1 MEDLE
6 TKLKAMQNELHDLAH
21 RLDIAG
27 KQAQANELREKSAAD
42 GFWNTPDQAQALMQQ
57 LAALQNEVQEWQGAI
72 RQADE
77 LVDLY
82 EMASAENDEAVLQ
95 DIAAEAAALD
105 SKLTELRLRT
115 LMSGPYDSRD
125 AIMTIYSGAGGTES
139 QDWASILMRMYLRW
153 AERRGFSADIIE
165 VTDGDEAGIKE
176 ATLEIRG
183 ENVFGNLRSER
194 GVHRLVRISPFDNAK
209 RRHTSFA
216 LVDVVPDIGTEINI
230 EINPDDIRT
239 DVFHA
244 SGHGGQNVQK
254 NSTAVRLTHI
264 PTGLVVSCQNERS
277 QLQNR
282 ERAMAVLKARLYNL
296 ELIKQEEEHA
306 KLRGEHVTAGW
317 GNQIRSY
324 VLQPYRMV
332 KDLRTDWETGNTAA
346 VLDGELDGL
355 IEAYLQYMVGK
366 D

>member
-1 MEDLE
+1 
-6 TKLKAMQNELHDLAH
+6 
-21 RLDIAG
+21 
-27 KQAQANELREKSAAD
+27 
-42 GFWNTPDQAQALMQQ
+42 MQQ
-57 LAALQNEVQEWQGAI
+57 LAALQNEAQEWQQVI

-82 EMASAENDEAVLQ
+82 TMASAENDSAVLQ
-95 DIAAEAAALD
+95 DIEAESVSLER
-105 SKLTELRLRT
+105 KLSELRLRT
-115 LMSGPYDSRD
+115 LLSGPHDACN

-139 QDWASILMRMYLRW
+139 QDWASILMRMYMRW

-165 VTDGDEAGIKE
+165 LAEGDEAGIKE
-176 ATLEIRG
+176 AMLEIKG
-183 ENVFGNLRSER
+183 DYVYGSLRSER
-194 GVHRLVRISPFDNAK
+194 GVHRLVRISPFDNAR

-216 LVDVVPDIGTEINI
+216 LVDVVPDVGTAITI
-230 EINPDDIRT
+230 EINPDDLRM

-254 NSTAVRLTHI
+254 NSTAVRITHL
-264 PTGLVVSCQNERS
+264 PTGIVVTCQNERS

-282 ERAMAVLKARLYNL
+282 ERAMAVLKSRLYNL
-296 ELIKQEEEHA
+296 ELVKQEEEHA
-306 KLRGEHVTAGW
+306 KLRGEHISPGW

-346 VLDGELDGL
+346 VLDGDLDGL
-355 IEAYLQYMVGK
+355 IESYLQYMVGK